1 MSHTAFES
9 SYSTSGTSPGIPA
22 RGASRPRTLLVGLGP
37 VGRAAL
43 QDAASA
49 GLDIVAVAD
58 TSGVLYSAP
67 GVDAALVVAHK
78 SSGGALR
85 ELGAE
90 RLPLELALGLIQPA
104 LVLVATD
111 SNPLRAAAARAF
123 ARTAIAEGARIAFA
137 AKHAFSEPDAVLG
150 AALAGGALGCDA
162 ALGGT
167 GHALASDLARLRAE
181 CVEVELVA
189 NATSTLVLDALARGD
204 GLDVALAAA
213 RAQGLLEGDPSADLD
228 GTDAAVKLAA
238 ISALVFERALELGSL
253 VRPDLRVLDPRSVT
267 PRTRLVARASRHGA
281 SELELR
287 ELAPGDPLAARPGSV
302 VYAYRLRDG
311 RRIVHVG
318 RALGAAKTARALL
331 ADGARLCT
339 TSRSRPSER
348 PLAIGGAR

>member
-1 MSHTAFES
+1 MSHTVFEA

-22 RGASRPRTLLVGLGP
+22 RGASRPRTLLVGLGQ

-58 TSGVLYSAP
+58 TSGVLYSAA
-67 GVDAALVVAHK
+67 GVDAARVAAHK
-78 SSGGALR
+78 AAGRALSD
-85 ELGAE
+85 LGAE

-104 LVLVATD
+104 LVLIATD
-111 SNPLRAAAARAF
+111 SDPRRAAAARAF
-123 ARTAIAEGARIAFA
+123 ARTALAEGARVAFA
-137 AKHAFSEPDAVLG
+137 AKHAFAEPDAVLG
-150 AALAGGALGCDA
+150 AAVAGGSLGCDA

-167 GHALASDLARLRAE
+167 GRALASDLARLRAE

-189 NATSTLVLDALARGD
+189 NATSTLVLDALARGAT
-204 GLDVALAAA
+204 LASALEAA

-228 GTDAAVKLAA
+228 GTDAALKLAA
-238 ISALVFERALELGSL
+238 VAALVFERTLELGAPR
-253 VRPDLRVLDPRSVT
+253 RPDLRALDARSIA
-267 PRTRLVARASRHGA
+267 PRTRLVARASRGGCA
-281 SELELR
+281 ELELR

-311 RRIVHVG
+311 RRSVHVG

-331 ADGARLCT
+331 ADGARLCAAAGARGLE
-339 TSRSRPSER
+339 S
-348 PLAIGGAR
+348 GGAR